1 MGQTGRAADEHG
13 ASDAQGADASRSR
26 RFQTL
31 ALPHL
36 DAAYNLARWLSGN
49 ANDADDIV
57 QEAFMRAFRFFDSC
71 RGDSVRPWLLA
82 IVRRTWYTE
91 WNRRAA
97 AHEVAAAEELEGAAL
112 PDDWRIA
119 ADDPETMLI
128 RGEDARRVRDALVR
142 LPAEYREVLV
152 LREMEDLSYREIA
165 AIADVPVGTVMSRL
179 SRARRRLAAMLADAP
194 RGTDARAPRG
204 GCADSAGGAG
214 GRGGTAANE
223 VAAGQA
229 AGGSGLRESGH
240 SRGVDAGR
248 ASAATDGSASEAID
262 GL

>member
-1 MGQTGRAADEHG
+1 VGQTGRAVDERG
-13 ASDAQGADASRSR
+13 ANDAQGADASRSR
-26 RFQTL
+26 RFQAL

-49 ANDADDIV
+49 ASDAEDIV

-91 WNRRAA
+91 WSRRAA
-97 AHEVAAAEELEGAAL
+97 AHEVAAVDELEAAVL

-128 RGEDARRVRDALVR
+128 RDEDAQRVRDALVR

-152 LREMEDLSYREIA
+152 LRDMEDLSYREIA

-179 SRARRRLAAMLADAP
+179 SRARRRLAAMLADAS
-194 RGTDARAPRG
+194 RGTDARARRAG
-204 GCADSAGGAG
+204 SAGSTGSTGSTGSA
-214 GRGGTAANE
+214 AANE
-223 VAAGQA
+223 VATGQA
-229 AGGSGLRESGH
+229 AGSSGPCQAGH
-240 SRGVDAGR
+240 SCGVDTGR